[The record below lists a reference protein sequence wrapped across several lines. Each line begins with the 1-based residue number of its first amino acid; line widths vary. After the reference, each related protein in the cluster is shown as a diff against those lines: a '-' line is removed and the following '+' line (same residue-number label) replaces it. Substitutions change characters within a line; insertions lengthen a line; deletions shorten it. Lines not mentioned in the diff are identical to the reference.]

1 MDLEQGA
8 VAADQTAIL
17 PSDKITIAPLIT
29 DDSVV
34 LKELPHNQCQQE
46 VLKVLKFQNVA
57 SVLITYF
64 CLHFSDC
71 FEQNCTSLLRLFKG
85 VLSSQAVW

>member
-46 VLKVLKFQNVA
+46 VLKV
-57 SVLITYF
+57 
-64 CLHFSDC
+64 
-71 FEQNCTSLLRLFKG
+71 
-85 VLSSQAVW
+85 